1 MTTVRVY
8 PPPSVKATVTI
19 DGVPRTITVSPTAV
33 PDQRMRT
40 DVDAAQA
47 SADAAQADATQAL
60 ADAAAVSSALDAHEA
75 DTVGAH
81 AASAIAVTP
90 AGGLAATDV
99 QGALVELD
107 GEVTAAQS
115 AANAAQADVDAL
127 AGTVGSITIASLGGD
142 AAGTARPPTAHAA
155 SHASDGSDAV
165 SPAAIGAAA
174 ASHTHGASDI
184 ASGTIADARLP
195 GRLRTSPQTVT
206 DANDAADNGWYII
219 NGSTG
224 ANAPASEWFFVQTIG
239 GANKAQVAAAVAGSG
254 SDPRVYRRRYLSN
267 VWEPWYRLRW
277 SEAELDAR
285 YLGLSGGTMTGALSV
300 VSGGNLQWGTWTPVA
315 TPVSN
320 IDAVTVYESPYLR
333 VGDRVIGAIVY
344 DQDAT
349 ATGAFQWRAS
359 LPVPSAFGNPQNAA
373 GVIGSSG
380 SAGKVIAD
388 VASDELM
395 ITGGATQ
402 TSNWASTAFFIYRV
416 L

>member
-1 MTTVRVY
+1 MTTVKVY
-8 PPPSVKATVTI
+8 PPASVQATVTI
-19 DGVPRTITVSPTAV
+19 DGVPKTITVSPTAV
-33 PDQRMRT
+33 PDAAMRT
-40 DVDAAQA
+40 DV
-47 SADAAQADATQAL
+47 DAAQADATQAL
-60 ADAAAVSSALDAHEA
+60 ADAAAVSSALGAHEA
-75 DTVGAH
+75 DTAGAH

-99 QGALVELD
+99 QAALVELD

-115 AANAAQADVDAL
+115 AADAAQADVDAL
-127 AGTVGSITIASLGGD
+127 AGTVGAITIASLGGD
-142 AAGTARPPTAHAA
+142 AAGTPRPPTAHAA

-174 ASHTHGASDI
+174 ASHTHGAGDI

-195 GRLRTSPQTVT
+195 GRLGPSPMSVS
-206 DANDAADNGWYII
+206 DANDARQNGWYVI
-219 NGSTG
+219 NGTTG
-224 ANAPASEWFFVQTIG
+224 LNAPGPGFWFVDVAGDTNDVQTAYAITG
-239 GANKAQVAAAVAGSG
+239 TA
-254 SDPRVYRRRYLSN
+254 SDTQMYRRRLLNN

-285 YLGLSGGTMTGALSV
+285 YLRLAGGTLTGALTL
-300 VSGGNLQWGTWTPVA
+300 VSGGNVQWGTWTPVA

-333 VGDRVIGAIVY
+333 VGDRVIGAMVY

-349 ATGAFQWRAS
+349 ATGAFMWRAS

-402 TSNWASTAFFIYRV
+402 ISNWASTAFFIYRV